1 MSSSK
6 KVKLTK
12 EELAAELDG
21 FEIPFIVPQVLC
33 ETAERS
39 GLVIVTAEASS
50 CVLHGAIQNT
60 KYLGRDERVETFT
73 LCRDGFN
80 PNWGRMIEVCGGKKL
95 QAAEDALEDYFNRK
109 RVSKELVVFRNAAD
123 YTWRFEISVP
133 YATFGL
139 VLGDSEIY
147 RGIVFSINDF

>member
-21 FEIPFIVPQVLC
+21 FEIPFILPQELR
-33 ETAERS
+33 EAAERS
-39 GLVIVTAEASS
+39 GLVIITAEASS
-50 CVLHGAIQNT
+50 CVLNGAIQDA
-60 KYLGRDERVETFT
+60 KFLGRDERVETFT

-80 PNWGRMIEVCGGKKL
+80 PNWERMIETCGGKKL

-109 RVSKELVVFRNAAD
+109 RVSQELVVFRDAAG
-123 YTWRFEISVP
+123 YSWRFEISVP
-133 YATFGL
+133 YATFRL
-139 VLGDSEIY
+139 VIGNSEIY
-147 RGIVFSINDF
+147 RGIVFSTNDF